1 MSDPTASTASEAI
14 EASQFTLQVLSPSL
28 NVPQPLFLELPVT
41 TTIKQLR
48 ERIRSSIA
56 TKPPDNAQR
65 LIHRGRLL
73 TRDSETMLE
82 LFGEE
87 QLRSA
92 GHQTLHLV
100 LRDLSETQSS
110 STPSLSNNQSTNSR
124 SQTPGHQHPQP
135 HHGQPHVRMGF
146 GGSPH
151 PNLAFGFAHPPNQTG
166 PQLPPSR
173 STQQLLQTQFETMAR
188 LGHSSQNQT
197 PAPSS
202 MGHHTTQ
209 HWGSPGSLTPGR
221 TGSPFQP
228 AATRTVV
235 REGIGPDGQRWRVTV
250 NEPIVTT
257 SQRTGRASS
266 PLASVR
272 VPTPI
277 SAQVRSVPS
286 AGPAGGY
293 DAQNILRAA
302 DAGPATRAMADAM
315 RRNASSSSL
324 TSLASHHA
332 QQPIPPGVTTPL
344 IPSRAGSAPGTPDPL
359 RASGRSSNGSLGIQ
373 GIQTTSPEVFIL
385 SSPSGPRA
393 ILVNGNLGTYYSPL
407 LRPMGPPL
415 PPMAFSS
422 APGLIAQ
429 ARHVALP
436 QIIQRSPFVSGNQP
450 VAQANLPQAAQ
461 QPQVQ
466 PPHELQVPGPI
477 RAQFGHGMDNPQ
489 IQAIRLAQV
498 WPHLWMII
506 RLAVFIWWFT
516 SPTSSW
522 SRWFTVISLAIFMF
536 VVNTGALNGWAEQIW
551 VPLRRQLENLMP
563 LAADAQ
569 GRQQQPPVAEDAQGG
584 DANGVNPAGPRGP
597 DPADTAARLVQ
608 QRRANNANWLL
619 NQARRL
625 ERAGILFIAS
635 LAPGLA
641 ERHIA
646 QVEAEAR
653 AERQRQ
659 REAQAA
665 AAASAQ
671 AEPDGTNDNAT
682 AANPEVRGSPHGD
695 HPEHETGLPN
705 SVTEQNA
712 DTPTQEDT

>member
-1 MSDPTASTASEAI
+1 
-14 EASQFTLQVLSPSL
+14 
-28 NVPQPLFLELPVT
+28 
-41 TTIKQLR
+41 
-48 ERIRSSIA
+48 
-56 TKPPDNAQR
+56 
-65 LIHRGRLL
+65 
-73 TRDSETMLE
+73 
-82 LFGEE
+82 
-87 QLRSA
+87 
-92 GHQTLHLV
+92 
-100 LRDLSETQSS
+100 
-110 STPSLSNNQSTNSR
+110 
-124 SQTPGHQHPQP
+124 
-135 HHGQPHVRMGF
+135 MGF
-146 GGSPH
+146 SGSPH
-151 PNLAFGFAHPPNQTG
+151 PNIAFGFAQPPNQT
-166 PQLPPSR
+166 PSQLPSGR
-173 STQQLLQTQFETMAR
+173 STQQFLQNQFETMAR

-197 PAPSS
+197 SVPGS
-202 MGHHTTQ
+202 MGHHNTQ
-209 HWGSPGSLTPGR
+209 HWGGPGSMTPGR

-228 AATRTVV
+228 ETTRTVV
-235 REGIGPDGQRWRVTV
+235 REGIGPDGQRWRLTV
-250 NEPIVTT
+250 NESIVTT
-257 SQRTGRASS
+257 SQRSGRASS

-277 SAQVRSVPS
+277 SAQVRSVPNT
-286 AGPAGGY
+286 GPAGGY

-302 DAGPATRAMADAM
+302 DAGSATRAMADAM

-324 TSLASHHA
+324 ANLASHHG

-344 IPSRAGSAPGTPDPL
+344 IPSRTGSTAGTPDPL
-359 RASGRSSNGSLGIQ
+359 RASGRSSNVSVETQ

-415 PPMAFSS
+415 PPMAFGNG
-422 APGLIAQ
+422 PGLIAQ
-429 ARHVALP
+429 ARHVTLP
-436 QIIQRSPFVSGNQP
+436 QIIQRSPFVSGNQSS
-450 VAQANLPQAAQ
+450 AQANLPQTGQ
-461 QPQVQ
+461 QPQLQ
-466 PPHELQVPGPI
+466 PQNELQVPGPI
-477 RAQFGHGMDNPQ
+477 RAQFGHGMGNPQ
-489 IQAIRLAQV
+489 IHAIRLAQV
-498 WPHLWMII
+498 WPHLWMVI

-522 SRWFTVISLAIFMF
+522 SRWFTVVSLAILMF

-551 VPLRRQLENLMP
+551 VPFRHQLENLIP

-569 GRQQQPPVAEDAQGG
+569 GGQQQPPVAENAQG
-584 DANGVNPAGPRGP
+584 DDVNGMNPAGPRGP

-659 REAQAA
+659 QEAQAA
-665 AAASAQ
+665 VAAPVQ
-671 AEPDGTNDNAT
+671 AEPDDSNDNA
-682 AANPEVRGSPHGD
+682 AAASSEARGSPDGD
-695 HPEHETGLPN
+695 PPEHETTPPN
-705 SVTEQNA
+705 SVTGQNA
-712 DTPTQEDT
+712 DTPAPETT